1 MCRLA
6 ESNIIQNLTEKT
18 EFPERE
24 LLRLF
29 LTSASTFVPS
39 SSSRFSTPLL
49 LVLLF
54 LCRGPNESKQFSV
67 VVVVVVVVFV
77 SVLVREQ
84 GFMNLSEF
92 FTPPSLERG
101 GIEHRSSPLKKMPPR
116 AKEGGGGGGLVVYDS
131 EPMMQQLVRNNH
143 APQLLAAVQ
152 EFKLLES
159 SRERGGGG
167 GGGTRRRA
175 AEENV
180 SSRTSSSSS
189 PPSAAA
195 DVTLF
200 VGRNR
205 ASYTLCAESLR
216 QSTYFS
222 SLLEKRSTTQEPI
235 VVDCEESVFQNL
247 LLILRYRSF
256 EALPRMSDSE
266 LFRLRRE
273 LEIHGIELPE
283 NMPRKESSSS
293 SSPSS
298 SSAGGSGNLSPSSL
312 SAASRCNPMQQQQQ
326 QQLARVLHQQQHSSV
341 SELPDFP
348 EELKDSSKIVLVAR
362 IDDDE
367 RGRCTCTPKTQQ
379 QQHSGYWAL
388 SFHYRHAFCTGCGKS
403 ASAMLSPRF
412 VAEIYMAAAMYY
424 SGENVT
430 NKQKWSVGCD
440 STCSLKLLNARPC
453 CLCPCSSLNTN
464 SKTSSSSSSNSSSSV
479 WAVSTYHS
487 HAFCTR
493 CGESANDQTLVCIL
507 LTLRYGGISKSTT
520 RLRRLEHSNGSSGS
534 ENVITA
540 SSDVVT
546 PLPKLLS
553 ASNSKTLT
561 TTTEIPR
568 HTRSNKSL

>member
-1 MCRLA
+1 
-6 ESNIIQNLTEKT
+6 
-18 EFPERE
+18 
-24 LLRLF
+24 
-29 LTSASTFVPS
+29 
-39 SSSRFSTPLL
+39 
-49 LVLLF
+49 
-54 LCRGPNESKQFSV
+54 
-67 VVVVVVVVFV
+67 
-77 SVLVREQ
+77 
-84 GFMNLSEF
+84 MNLSEF

-116 AKEGGGGGGLVVYDS
+116 AKEGGGGGGGLVVYDS
-131 EPMMQQLVRNNH
+131 EPMMQQFVRNNH

-159 SRERGGGG
+159 NRERG

-180 SSRTSSSSS
+180 SSRTSSASS
-189 PPSAAA
+189 PPATAAA

-205 ASYTLCAESLR
+205 ASYTVCAESLR

-222 SLLEKRSTTQEPI
+222 CLLEKRSTTQEPI
-235 VVDCEESVFQNL
+235 IVDCEESVFQNL

-293 SSPSS
+293 SSSASSSS

-312 SAASRCNPMQQQQQ
+312 SAASRCHPMHHQQQQQ
-326 QQLARVLHQQQHSSV
+326 QIARVLHQQQHSSV

-367 RGRCTCTPKTQQ
+367 RGRCACAPKTQQ

-440 STCSLKLLNARPC
+440 STCSLKLLNPRPC

-464 SKTSSSSSSNSSSSV
+464 SKTSSSSNSSSSV

-520 RLRRLEHSNGSSGS
+520 RLRRLEHSNGNSGS

-546 PLPKLLS
+546 PLPKLSS
-553 ASNSKTLT
+553 ASNSRTLPTT

>member
-1 MCRLA
+1 
-6 ESNIIQNLTEKT
+6 
-18 EFPERE
+18 
-24 LLRLF
+24 
-29 LTSASTFVPS
+29 
-39 SSSRFSTPLL
+39 
-49 LVLLF
+49 
-54 LCRGPNESKQFSV
+54 
-67 VVVVVVVVFV
+67 
-77 SVLVREQ
+77 
-84 GFMNLSEF
+84 MNLSEF
-92 FTPPSLERG
+92 FTPPSLERV

-175 AEENV
+175 SEENV

-293 SSPSS
+293 SSSSS
-298 SSAGGSGNLSPSSL
+298 SSAGGSGNISPSSL
-312 SAASRCNPMQQQQQ
+312 SAASRCNPMQQQQQQ

-388 SFHYRHAFCTGCGKS
+388 SFHY
-403 ASAMLSPRF
+403 
-412 VAEIYMAAAMYY
+412 
-424 SGENVT
+424 
-430 NKQKWSVGCD
+430 
-440 STCSLKLLNARPC
+440 
-453 CLCPCSSLNTN
+453 SSLNTN
-464 SKTSSSSSSNSSSSV
+464 SKTSSSSNSSSSV